1 MPVVSSRLLTA
12 AVIVTA
18 IATAATLASPGD
30 AHAQGPPSMEHRVF
44 TIDGHGRMPYALSLP
59 DGYDPDGEPRPLVL
73 ALHPGGITGAYY
85 GSRNLQTI
93 FEPALRGL
101 GAVMVAPDV
110 PTRRWSSVVA
120 DRGVMALLEEIIDQH
135 AIDRSRILVTGFS
148 LGGAGTWFFAGQHAD
163 FFTGAIPVAGRAG
176 DIDPDA
182 FGDMPIHIIHSRV
195 DEVVPFEPA
204 EAAFRQLEAA
214 GHPVAFTPLEG
225 VGHFNMG
232 SYVESLRTAGDWVAA
247 QWDAR

>member
-1 MPVVSSRLLTA
+1 MQDTRIAFGATLVAGLLLL
-12 AVIVTA
+12 
-18 IATAATLASPGD
+18 AATPLA
-30 AHAQGPPSMEHRVF
+30 AQGGRPSMEHRVF
-44 TIDGHGRMPYALSLP
+44 TIDGHGEMPYAISLP

-110 PTRRWSSVVA
+110 PTRRWNSEVA
-120 DRGVMALLEEIIDQH
+120 DRGVMALLTQVVDDYN
-135 AIDRSRILVTGFS
+135 IDRSRILVTGFS

-163 FFTGAIPVAGRAG
+163 FFTGAIPIAGRAG
-176 DIDPDA
+176 DLDPGA

-195 DEVVPFEPA
+195 DEVVPFDPA
-204 EAAFRQLEAA
+204 EAAFNQLEAA

-232 SYVESLRTAGDWVAA
+232 SYVPSLQAAGDWMVA